1 MTTLIRRPATSAD
14 LAAVQ
19 EIERA
24 AGELFR
30 TVGMAEI
37 ADDEP
42 IGAVEF
48 AAFVADGGAWLSV
61 DDHDRPVAYLLVERL
76 DDAAHIEQVTVHPSV
91 ARHGIGAQLIA
102 RAALWAEERELSAVT
117 LTTFRDVAW
126 NAPYYA
132 RLGFE
137 AIDPDE
143 IGPGLRRRR
152 QHEAEAGLTHWP
164 RVAMRRSARPLSGRP
179 GGQDLLDRGGR
190 GEQFGVRTA
199 PSD

>member
-1 MTTLIRRPATSAD
+1 MTTSTQRLATSAD
-14 LAAVQ
+14 LAALQ

-37 ADDEP
+37 ADDDP
-42 IGAVEF
+42 IGAAEF
-48 AAFVADGGAWLSV
+48 AAFVVDGGAWVSV

-76 DDAAHIEQVTVHPSV
+76 DDAAHVEQVTVHPSM
-91 ARHGIGAQLIA
+91 ARQGIGAQLVE
-102 RAALWAEERELSAVT
+102 RAALWADEHELSAVT

-143 IGPGLRRRR
+143 IGPGLRERL
-152 QHEAEAGLTHWP
+152 QYEAEAGLTRWP
-164 RVAMRRSARPLSGRP
+164 RVAVRRTVRHPSSNVREQI
-179 GGQDLLDRGGR
+179 GQKHRGGR
-190 GEQFGVRTA
+190 Y
-199 PSD
+199 S